1 MKKKNTS
8 KGGLNTNVLRM
19 YLMGASNP
27 SNSNKVFSV
36 SSDII
41 DLHLEKAAVSEKNI
55 SPAEALFIQ
64 LEQLEKSIDTAIV
77 ANKHEL
83 RVIHGIGK
91 GKLKEAIHKAL
102 AKHPHV
108 SDYENDYHPRYG
120 WGSTLIRL
128 RW

>member
-1 MKKKNTS
+1 
-8 KGGLNTNVLRM
+8 M
-19 YLMGASNP
+19 YLMGAANP
-27 SNSNKVFSV
+27 SKSNKVFTD
-36 SSDII
+36 SSDVV
-41 DLHLEKAAVSEKNI
+41 DLHLEKQLTSKGKVDPS
-55 SPAEALFIQ
+55 EALFIQ
-64 LEQLEKSIDTAIV
+64 LEQLEKSIDNAIV

-91 GKLKEAIHKAL
+91 GKLKDMIHKLL

-108 SDYENDYHPRYG
+108 SGYENDYHPRYG